1 MAKKD
6 YYEVLGVAKDAS
18 EAEIKKAYRQKAKE
32 LHPDR
37 NPNDRKR
44 AEEDFKR
51 VAEAYEV
58 LADSQKRAQ
67 YDRYGHAGPDQ
78 GFTFGDTDFR
88 RAREAY
94 QEFGFGGFDS
104 LFDLFF
110 RQGGPRGPAQHTRA
124 LQGESI
130 EYRLRIT
137 LEDAA
142 HGTKMTLTVPR
153 LVPCSVC
160 SGTGREP
167 GSSVHS
173 CPTCKGRGQIEHRQ
187 QSFLG
192 SFINVSTCPE
202 CGGAGEIV
210 ERPCARCHG
219 NGRVKEKSKVSI
231 TVPAGVDTGSR
242 LRLRGQGNAG
252 VNGGPSGDLY
262 IVIEII
268 PHPEFERSGP
278 DVHSRV
284 AVTFPQA
291 ALGAKL
297 NVDTLWGKET
307 LTVPAGTQPGAEFRL
322 RGKGIPSLRP
332 LEGKGDHVAHI
343 TIDVPT
349 KLSARQK
356 RALEDFVKTFDSTAG

>member
-6 YYEVLGVAKDAS
+6 YYEVLGVAKDAT

-37 NPNDRKR
+37 NPSDRKR

-58 LADSQKRAQ
+58 LADSQKRSQ

-110 RQGGPRGPAQHTRA
+110 RQGSPRGPGQRTRA
-124 LQGESI
+124 MQGESI

-142 HGTKMTLTVPR
+142 HGTKMSLTVPR

-173 CPTCKGRGQIEHRQ
+173 CSTCKGRGQIEHRQ

-192 SFINVSTCPE
+192 SFVNVSTCPE
-202 CGGAGEIV
+202 CGGTGEIV
-210 ERPCARCHG
+210 ERPCNRCHG
-219 NGRVKEKSKVSI
+219 NGRLKEKSKVSI

-252 VNGGPSGDLY
+252 VAGGPSGDLF

-268 PHPEFERSGP
+268 PHPEFARSGL
-278 DVHSRV
+278 DIHSRV
-284 AVTFPQA
+284 AATYPQA
-291 ALGAKL
+291 ALGAKVS
-297 NVDTLWGKET
+297 VDTLWGKET
-307 LTVPAGTQPGAEFRL
+307 LTIPAGTQPGTEFHL
-322 RGKGIPSLRP
+322 RGKGIPSLHP
-332 LEGKGDHVAHI
+332 MEGKGDHVAHV

-349 KLSARQK
+349 KLSSRQK
-356 RALEDFVKTFDSTAG
+356 KALEEFVKTFDSAAG